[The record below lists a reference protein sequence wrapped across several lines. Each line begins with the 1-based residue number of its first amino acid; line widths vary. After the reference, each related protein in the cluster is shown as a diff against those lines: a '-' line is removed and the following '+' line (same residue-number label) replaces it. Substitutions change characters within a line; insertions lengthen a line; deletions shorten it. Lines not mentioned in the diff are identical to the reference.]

1 MSPKKEKIIIFLLL
15 FISVIT
21 FFTFGFYRLGKF
33 ETTDEHLWKYNR
45 IPQYWEAL
53 KDKNWAKTYIND
65 KPGVTVALI
74 SGFGLIAEPDP
85 KSNQNLPVQDIIN
98 PDLFEKYNYQQSALT
113 NFHFRFPILIFS
125 TLSLLIFFYLSLKAF
140 GSYRTALLATV
151 LLATNPILLGISQI
165 INPDSF
171 FWIFG
176 GLSAL
181 AYLALLKTQKW
192 GFLTACGV
200 LLGFALLSKYTAFI
214 LLAFFILSATGKII
228 FQKEKSAFKTDWKT
242 VTRYIFEIILIFII
256 SLAVFAFFLPAVFVN
271 PNYLFKGIS
280 QFLSLKLILSAIGLI
295 TISALII
302 TWKRNIIGQI
312 VTKIARRKNI
322 ILSVTLSLLS
332 FLIIVSVLNVWS
344 GQKIAPVNELRDLA
358 YMNEPKEFNF
368 KPLLDRKEESFFDT
382 VQLFLMEAYPFIFSI
397 SPLLLLLS
405 IFITIQAWRK
415 KISPENYSVLFSIA
429 IFVIIYFAST
439 LLAHIVT
446 NARYSIILY
455 PFISIFGA
463 IVIIELFKSFKLDTK
478 KNIPIVSAIILLLGI
493 IQFWQI
499 KPFYFSYTN
508 FLLPQKYTVHDS
520 WGHGS
525 YEAAEY
531 LNALPEAEKLIIWS
545 NSDTVCR
552 FFKGQCLRSRK
563 INLNLVKPDYFVISK
578 RGALKERNHF
588 EFTADSEY
596 EKNSEYYFKNLDNN
610 YIWQIL
616 VDNRPENFI
625 KIVKFEN

>member
-1 MSPKKEKIIIFLLL
+1 MQSKKEKIIIFLLL

-140 GSYRTALLATV
+140 GSYRTALLVTV
-151 LLATNPILLGISQI
+151 LLATDPILLGISQI

-181 AYLALLKTQKW
+181 AYLALLRTQKR
-192 GFLTACGV
+192 GFLVACGV

-256 SLAVFAFFLPAVFVN
+256 SLAVFVFFLPAVFVN

-429 IFVIIYFAST
+429 IFVIIYFIST

-463 IVIIELFKSFKLDTK
+463 IVIIELFKSFKLDK
-478 KNIPIVSAIILLLGI
+478 RKNIPIVSAVILLLGI

>member
-21 FFTFGFYRLGKF
+21 FFSFGFYRLGKF
-33 ETTDEHLWKYNR
+33 ETTDEHLWKYDR

-53 KDKNWAKTYIND
+53 REKNWAETYIND

-85 KSNQNLPVQDIIN
+85 KSNQNLPVQNIAN
-98 PDLFEKYNYQQSALT
+98 PGLFEKYNYQQSALT
-113 NFHFRFPILIFS
+113 NFNFRLPILIFS

-140 GSYRTALLATV
+140 GSYRTALLVTV
-151 LLATNPILLGISQI
+151 LLSTNPILLGISQI

-181 AYLALLKTQKW
+181 AYLALLRTQKR
-192 GFLTACGV
+192 GFLVACGV

-242 VTRYIFEIILIFII
+242 VARYIFEIMLIFII
-256 SLAVFAFFLPAVFVN
+256 SLTVFALFLPAIFVN
-271 PNYLFKGIS
+271 PSYLFKGIS
-280 QFLSLKLILSAIGLI
+280 QFLSLKLILAAIGLI

-429 IFVIIYFAST
+429 IFVIIYFVST

-463 IVIIELFKSFKLDTK
+463 IVIIELFKSFKLDK
-478 KNIPIVSAIILLLGI
+478 RKNIPIVSAVILLLGI

-499 KPFYFSYTN
+499 RPFYFSYTN